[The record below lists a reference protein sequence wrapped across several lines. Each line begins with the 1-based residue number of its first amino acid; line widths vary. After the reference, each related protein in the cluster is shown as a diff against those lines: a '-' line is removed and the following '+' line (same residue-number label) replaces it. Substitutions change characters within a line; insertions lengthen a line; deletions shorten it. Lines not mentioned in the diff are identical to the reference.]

1 MQKKALFIHGLHS
14 DSESTTG
21 GIVAEILKEYGYET
35 IHPTFNLLDAE
46 QTMAQIKEI
55 YFNEMDRR
63 GIIAAHSLGGF
74 YGFVFPCPAFK
85 ILINPCFEPEIHV
98 QRLLYD
104 GEVFP
109 ENLKEEWPALRDEEF
124 NHYFDI
130 EAAEATHGVFA
141 KNDEL
146 FSYAD
151 YVRNELHFHHV
162 HMIEGG
168 HKPTK
173 EQLAS
178 AIDTVIKTPV
188 QFSPPMSLTWE
199 DAYVLDNEQQ

>member
-74 YGFVFPCPAFK
+74 YGFAFPCEAIK
-85 ILINPCFEPEIHV
+85 ILINPCLKPEIEV
-98 QRLLYD
+98 PRLMYE
-104 GEVFP
+104 GEIFP
-109 ENLKEEWPALRDEEF
+109 ENLKEEWPALRKEEYD
-124 NHYFDI
+124 HYFDI
-130 EAAEATHGVFA
+130 EAAAVTHGIFA

-173 EQLAS
+173 EQLAP

-199 DAYVLDNEQQ
+199 DAYALDNEQQ

>member
-1 MQKKALFIHGLHS
+1 MKKALFIHGLHS

-21 GIVAEILKEYGYET
+21 GIVAEILKDYGYET
-35 IHPTFNLLDAE
+35 IHPTFNLLDAKE
-46 QTMAQIKEI
+46 TMEQIKDI
-55 YFNEMDRR
+55 YFNEMDRT

-74 YGFVFPCPAFK
+74 YGFSFPYSSFK

-151 YVRNELHFHHV
+151 YAKKKLHFHHI

-173 EQLAS
+173 EQLAPI
-178 AIDTVIKTPV
+178 IDKILKTPV
-188 QFSPPMSLTWE
+188 QILPPLWLPWDVDE
-199 DAYVLDNEQQ
+199 WDDE